1 MIKYGLLLS
10 KIYAENPFCVIITG
24 DFNCRSTEWWEND
37 VENNEG
43 RLFESFASELGLHQ
57 LITEPTHLFGDSKSC
72 IDLIFTDQPNLFIE
86 TGVHPSLHGNCHHQI
101 IYGKLSISNISLSP
115 YTRRIWYYDKADV
128 NAIMKSI
135 ELFNWNKHLNSIL
148 NPNDQ
153 VKLLTDVL
161 LNIYSNFIP
170 NKDKTI
176 RPHQAPWITQ
186 TIKNFLR
193 NKNRVY
199 KNFVRNGQPVEKL
212 EGIQKII
219 SEGSRMIEDAKQK
232 YLLKVGNTLASQ
244 DTSAKKYW
252 SLVNTVINKAKIPI
266 IPPLFENGLFVTD
279 SAQKAQLFNDYFIR
293 QCTTI
298 ENGSKIPDH
307 TSINPTRIDSV
318 VISEEKILK
327 II

>member
-1 MIKYGLLLS
+1 
-10 KIYAENPFCVIITG
+10 
-24 DFNCRSTEWWEND
+24 
-37 VENNEG
+37 
-43 RLFESFASELGLHQ
+43 
-57 LITEPTHLFGDSKSC
+57 
-72 IDLIFTDQPNLFIE
+72 
-86 TGVHPSLHGNCHHQI
+86 
-101 IYGKLSISNISLSP
+101 
-115 YTRRIWYYDKADV
+115 
-128 NAIMKSI
+128 MKSI

-212 EGIQKII
+212 EGIQKMI